1 MHRTFEALF
10 VLPSLTISDCLT
22 TSIVVSNPPK
32 VFILNMIFTIIMAS
46 LRTQLEKDEKTTDR
60 AIRRVKALMM
70 NWGFA
75 EGCSTIY
82 AVLIA
87 SREPLSAE
95 EIREKTDYAY
105 SSTINY
111 LNTLIRIGLV
121 ERVRSIK
128 KNVYM
133 ANVNFVELIK
143 AEREKVMA
151 YLKQLDDALKGEKEL
166 EHLSEK
172 VELAIAY
179 LRRVESAADKEG
191 G

>member
-1 MHRTFEALF
+1 
-10 VLPSLTISDCLT
+10 
-22 TSIVVSNPPK
+22 
-32 VFILNMIFTIIMAS
+32 MIHIIIMVS
-46 LRTQLEKDEKTTDR
+46 SRTQPDKNEKPADQV
-60 AIRRVKALMM
+60 IQRVKALMM

-75 EGCSTIY
+75 EGCSAIY

-95 EIREKTDYAY
+95 EIGKKADYAY

-128 KNVYM
+128 KNVYT
-133 ANVNFVELIK
+133 ANVNIVELIRT
-143 AEREKVMA
+143 EHGKVMA
-151 YLKQLDDALKGEKEL
+151 YLKQLDDALKGEKDL

-172 VELAIAY
+172 VEHAIAY
-179 LRRVESAADKEG
+179 LNRVESAADMVG

>member
-1 MHRTFEALF
+1 
-10 VLPSLTISDCLT
+10 
-22 TSIVVSNPPK
+22 
-32 VFILNMIFTIIMAS
+32 MIFIIIMRS
-46 LRTQLEKDEKTTDR
+46 LRTQLEKEEKTVDR
-60 AIRRVKALMM
+60 AVRRVKALMM

-75 EGCSTIY
+75 EGCSAIY

-111 LNTLIRIGLV
+111 LNMLMQIGLV

-133 ANVNFVELIK
+133 ANLNFVELIK

-151 YLKQLDDALKGEKEL
+151 YLKQLDEVLEGEKDL

-172 VELAIAY
+172 VEHAIAY
-179 LRRVESAADKEG
+179 LRSVESAADKEG

>member
-1 MHRTFEALF
+1 
-10 VLPSLTISDCLT
+10 
-22 TSIVVSNPPK
+22 
-32 VFILNMIFTIIMAS
+32 MIYIIIMVS
-46 LRTQLEKDEKTTDR
+46 SRTQPDKNKNEKPTDQV
-60 AIRRVKALMM
+60 IRRVKALMM

-75 EGCSTIY
+75 EGCSAIY

-95 EIREKTDYAY
+95 EIGKKADYAY

-128 KNVYM
+128 KNVYT
-133 ANVNFVELIK
+133 ANVNIVELIRT
-143 AEREKVMA
+143 EHEKVMA
-151 YLKQLDDALKGEKEL
+151 YLKQLDDALKGEKDL

-172 VELAIAY
+172 VEHAIAY
-179 LRRVESAADKEG
+179 LNRVESAADMVG

>member
-1 MHRTFEALF
+1 
-10 VLPSLTISDCLT
+10 
-22 TSIVVSNPPK
+22 
-32 VFILNMIFTIIMAS
+32 MIHIIIMVS
-46 LRTQLEKDEKTTDR
+46 SRTQPDKNEKPADQV
-60 AIRRVKALMM
+60 IQRVKALMM

-75 EGCSTIY
+75 EGCSAIY

-95 EIREKTDYAY
+95 EIGKKADYAY

-111 LNTLIRIGLV
+111 LNTLLRIGLV

-128 KNVYM
+128 KNVYT
-133 ANVNFVELIK
+133 ANVNIVELIRT
-143 AEREKVMA
+143 EHEKVMA
-151 YLKQLDDALKGEKEL
+151 YLKQLDDALKGEKDL

-172 VELAIAY
+172 VEHAIAY
-179 LRRVESAADKEG
+179 LNRVESAADMVG

>member
-1 MHRTFEALF
+1 MIE
-10 VLPSLTISDCLT
+10 
-22 TSIVVSNPPK
+22 SNTMSTERETP
-32 VFILNMIFTIIMAS
+32 V
-46 LRTQLEKDEKTTDR
+46 DR
-60 AIRRVKALMM
+60 AVRRVKVLMM

-75 EGCSTIY
+75 EGCSAIY
-82 AVLIA
+82 AVLIT

-95 EIREKTDYAY
+95 EIGGKTDYAY

-151 YLKQLDDALKGEKEL
+151 YLKQLDEVLEGEKDL
-166 EHLSEK
+166 ESLSEK
-172 VELAIAY
+172 VEHAIAY
-179 LRRVESAADKEG
+179 LRRIESAENEAR
-191 G
+191 